1 MRVWDVRRALQA
13 LADPK
18 GARAMHVEVQAEG
31 EAAGI
36 ALYAALF
43 GPAVERLTLT
53 GLPRSH
59 RDGPDLLNVLRFL
72 DLPQAVALA
81 ARCMDVTLRQPDD
94 PAWDYPR
101 ELARRFNW
109 RFVVGF

>member
-1 MRVWDVRRALQA
+1 
-13 LADPK
+13 
-18 GARAMHVEVQAEG
+18 
-31 EAAGI
+31 
-36 ALYAALF
+36 
-43 GPAVERLTLT
+43 
-53 GLPRSH
+53 
-59 RDGPDLLNVLRFL
+59 LNVLRFL